1 MKVICTRNNAEFE
14 FVRMEGEDYV
24 LADPETGK
32 EKIIN
37 AKAYKRFYKEVEEP
51 EDSVVDEEVEEETE
65 SEDVE
70 DEEAEEVEEETESED
85 VEDEEAEEE
94 VEEVEEEEE
103 DPKEEPKPKAK
114 KVPAKE
120 KKAAAKAKEP
130 KPKKV
135 KEPKAPREISPLKDI
150 VEKIVLAADCTIFET
165 EVKGF
170 HTFKVGGHMC
180 MAITFSTKGVVLWLR
195 TKVLK
200 DLDLG
205 INYKPMKHMF
215 DARLPITEVTDEN
228 VDLIR
233 KLVAA
238 HVEYQ
243 KGINKQRAEKVLKQ
257 EAARKKREEKAEAKK
272 KEEMAKKLGVKSKKS
287 KKEEKVEKP
296 VEAEVEESEEVEEE
310 E

>member
-51 EDSVVDEEVEEETE
+51 EDPVVDEEVEEETE

-70 DEEAEEVEEETESED
+70 DEEEV
-85 VEDEEAEEE
+85 EEAEEE
-94 VEEVEEEEE
+94 ET
-103 DPKEEPKPKAK
+103 PKEEPKPKKAS
-114 KVPAKE
+114 AKE
-120 KKAAAKAKEP
+120 KKAASKAKEPKPKKASAKEKKAASKAKEP

-180 MAITFSTKGVVLWLR
+180 MAMTFSTKGVVLWLR

-296 VEAEVEESEEVEEE
+296 VEAEIEESEEVEEE

>member
-51 EDSVVDEEVEEETE
+51 EDPVVDEEVEEETE

-70 DEEAEEVEEETESED
+70 DEEEV
-85 VEDEEAEEE
+85 EEAEEE
-94 VEEVEEEEE
+94 ET
-103 DPKEEPKPKAK
+103 PKEEPKPKKAS
-114 KVPAKE
+114 AKE
-120 KKAAAKAKEP
+120 KKAASKAKEPKPKKASAKEKKAASKAKEP

-165 EVKGF
+165 QVKGF
-170 HTFKVGGHMC
+170 HTFKVAEHMC
-180 MAITFSTKGVVLWLR
+180 MAMTFSTKGVVLWLR

-296 VEAEVEESEEVEEE
+296 VEAEVEESEDVEEE

>member
-1 MKVICTRNNAEFE
+1 MYLKVKVFTNKIYKKGGSIMKVICTRNNAEFE

-51 EDSVVDEEVEEETE
+51 EDEVVDEEV
-65 SEDVE
+65 
-70 DEEAEEVEEETESED
+70 EETESED

-94 VEEVEEEEE
+94 VEEAEEEEA
-103 DPKEEPKPKAK
+103 PKEEPKTKKA
-114 KVPAKE
+114 PAKE

-130 KPKKV
+130 KTKKV

-165 EVKGF
+165 QVKGF
-170 HTFKVGGHMC
+170 HTFKVAEHMC
-180 MAITFSTKGVVLWLR
+180 MAMTFSTKGVVLWLR

-296 VEAEVEESEEVEEE
+296 VEAEIEESEEVEEE

>member
-37 AKAYKRFYKEVEEP
+37 AKAYKRFYKEIEEP
-51 EDSVVDEEVEEETE
+51 EDEVVDEEVEETE
-65 SEDVE
+65 S
-70 DEEAEEVEEETESED
+70 
-85 VEDEEAEEE
+85 EDEEAEEE

-103 DPKEEPKPKAK
+103 APKEEPKPKAK
-114 KVPAKE
+114 KAPAKE
-120 KKAAAKAKEP
+120 KKAAAEAKEP

-165 EVKGF
+165 QVKGF
-170 HTFKVGGHMC
+170 HTFKVAEHMC
-180 MAITFSTKGVVLWLR
+180 MAMTFSTKGVVLWLR

-287 KKEEKVEKP
+287 KKEEKVEEP

>member
-24 LADPETGK
+24 LANPETGK

-37 AKAYKRFYKEVEEP
+37 AKAYKRFYEEVEEP
-51 EDSVVDEEVEEETE
+51 EDPVVDEEVEEETE

-70 DEEAEEVEEETESED
+70 DEEEV
-85 VEDEEAEEE
+85 EEAEEE
-94 VEEVEEEEE
+94 ET
-103 DPKEEPKPKAK
+103 PKEEPKPK
-114 KVPAKE
+114 
-120 KKAAAKAKEP
+120 KASKAKEP

-165 EVKGF
+165 QVKGF
-170 HTFKVGGHMC
+170 HTFKVAEHMC
-180 MAITFSTKGVVLWLR
+180 MAMTFSTKGVVLWLR

-272 KEEMAKKLGVKSKKS
+272 KEEMAKKLGIKSKKS

-296 VEAEVEESEEVEEE
+296 VEAEVEESEDVEEE

>member
-51 EDSVVDEEVEEETE
+51 EDPVVD
-65 SEDVE
+65 
-70 DEEAEEVEEETESED
+70 EEVEEETESED

-94 VEEVEEEEE
+94 VEEAEEEEA
-103 DPKEEPKPKAK
+103 PKEEPKSKAK
-114 KVPAKE
+114 KAPAKE
-120 KKAAAKAKEP
+120 KKAASKAKEP

-165 EVKGF
+165 QVKGF
-170 HTFKVGGHMC
+170 HTFKVAEHMC
-180 MAITFSTKGVVLWLR
+180 MAMTFSTKGVVLWLR

-243 KGINKQRAEKVLKQ
+243 KGINKQRAEKVAKQ

-287 KKEEKVEKP
+287 KKEEKVEEP

>member
-14 FVRMEGEDYV
+14 FVRMEGENYV
-24 LADPETGK
+24 LADPETDK

-37 AKAYKRFYKEVEEP
+37 VKAYKRFYKEVEEP

-70 DEEAEEVEEETESED
+70 DEEEV
-85 VEDEEAEEE
+85 EEAEEE
-94 VEEVEEEEE
+94 ET
-103 DPKEEPKPKAK
+103 PKE
-114 KVPAKE
+114 
-120 KKAAAKAKEP
+120 EP

-165 EVKGF
+165 QVKGF
-170 HTFKVGGHMC
+170 HTFKVAEHMC
-180 MAITFSTKGVVLWLR
+180 MAMTFSTKGVVLWLR

-287 KKEEKVEKP
+287 KKEEKVEEP
-296 VEAEVEESEEVEEE
+296 VEAEVEESEDVEEE

>member
-37 AKAYKRFYKEVEEP
+37 AKAYKRFYKEIEEP
-51 EDSVVDEEVEEETE
+51 EDEVVDEEV
-65 SEDVE
+65 
-70 DEEAEEVEEETESED
+70 EETESED

-94 VEEVEEEEE
+94 VEDEEAEEEE
-103 DPKEEPKPKAK
+103 PKAKAK

-130 KPKKV
+130 KAKKV

-165 EVKGF
+165 QVKGF
-170 HTFKVGGHMC
+170 HTFKVAEHMC
-180 MAITFSTKGVVLWLR
+180 MAMTFSTKGVVLWLR

-200 DLDLG
+200 DLDLE

-243 KGINKQRAEKVLKQ
+243 KGINKQCAEKVLKQ

>member
-51 EDSVVDEEVEEETE
+51 EDEVVDEEV
-65 SEDVE
+65 
-70 DEEAEEVEEETESED
+70 EETESED

-94 VEEVEEEEE
+94 VEEAEEEEA
-103 DPKEEPKPKAK
+103 PKEEPKSKAK
-114 KVPAKE
+114 KAPAKE

-130 KPKKV
+130 KAKKV

-165 EVKGF
+165 QVKGF
-170 HTFKVGGHMC
+170 HTFKVAEHMC
-180 MAITFSTKGVVLWLR
+180 MAMTFSTKGVVLWLR

-287 KKEEKVEKP
+287 KKEKKVEKP
-296 VEAEVEESEEVEEE
+296 VEAEIEESEEVEEE

>member
-51 EDSVVDEEVEEETE
+51 EDPVVDEEVEEETE

-70 DEEAEEVEEETESED
+70 DEEEV
-85 VEDEEAEEE
+85 EEAEEE
-94 VEEVEEEEE
+94 ET
-103 DPKEEPKPKAK
+103 PKEEPKPKKAS
-114 KVPAKE
+114 AKE
-120 KKAAAKAKEP
+120 KKAASKAKEPKPKKASAKEKKAASKAKEP

-165 EVKGF
+165 RVKGF
-170 HTFKVGGHMC
+170 HTFKVAEHMC
-180 MAITFSTKGVVLWLR
+180 MAMTFSTKGVVLWLR
-195 TKVLK
+195 TEVLK

>member
-51 EDSVVDEEVEEETE
+51 EDEVVDEEV
-65 SEDVE
+65 
-70 DEEAEEVEEETESED
+70 EETESED

-165 EVKGF
+165 QVKGF
-170 HTFKVGGHMC
+170 HTFKVAEHMC
-180 MAITFSTKGVVLWLR
+180 MAMTFSTKGIVLWLR

-287 KKEEKVEKP
+287 KKEEKVEEP
-296 VEAEVEESEEVEEE
+296 VEVEVEESEEVEEE

>member
-1 MKVICTRNNAEFE
+1 MYLKVKVFTNKIYKKGDSIMKVICTRNNAEFE

-51 EDSVVDEEVEEETE
+51 EDPVVDEEVEEETE

-70 DEEAEEVEEETESED
+70 DEEEV
-85 VEDEEAEEE
+85 EEAEEE
-94 VEEVEEEEE
+94 ET
-103 DPKEEPKPKAK
+103 PKEEPKPKKAS
-114 KVPAKE
+114 AKE
-120 KKAAAKAKEP
+120 KKAASKAKEP

-165 EVKGF
+165 QVKGF
-170 HTFKVGGHMC
+170 HTFKVAEHMC
-180 MAITFSTKGVVLWLR
+180 MAMTFSTKGVVLWLR

-272 KEEMAKKLGVKSKKS
+272 KEEMAKKLGIKSKKS

-296 VEAEVEESEEVEEE
+296 VEAEVEESEDVEEE

>member
-14 FVRMEGEDYV
+14 FVRMEGEDYA

-51 EDSVVDEEVEEETE
+51 EDPVVDEEVEEETE

-70 DEEAEEVEEETESED
+70 DEEEV
-85 VEDEEAEEE
+85 EEAEEE
-94 VEEVEEEEE
+94 ET
-103 DPKEEPKPKAK
+103 PKEEPKPK
-114 KVPAKE
+114 
-120 KKAAAKAKEP
+120 KASKAKEP

-165 EVKGF
+165 QVKGF
-170 HTFKVGGHMC
+170 HTFKVAEHMC
-180 MAITFSTKGVVLWLR
+180 MAMTFSTKGVVLWLR

-272 KEEMAKKLGVKSKKS
+272 KEEMAKKLGVKFKKS

>member
-1 MKVICTRNNAEFE
+1 MYLKVKVFTNKIYKKGGSIMKVICTRNNAEFE

-51 EDSVVDEEVEEETE
+51 EDEVVDEEV
-65 SEDVE
+65 
-70 DEEAEEVEEETESED
+70 EETESED

-94 VEEVEEEEE
+94 VEEAEEEEA
-103 DPKEEPKPKAK
+103 PKEEPKSKAK
-114 KVPAKE
+114 KAPAKE
-120 KKAAAKAKEP
+120 KKAAAKA
-130 KPKKV
+130 KKV

-165 EVKGF
+165 QVKGF
-170 HTFKVGGHMC
+170 HTFKVAEHMC
-180 MAITFSTKGVVLWLR
+180 MAMTFSTKGVVLWLR

>member
-51 EDSVVDEEVEEETE
+51 EDPVVDEEV
-65 SEDVE
+65 
-70 DEEAEEVEEETESED
+70 EETESED

-94 VEEVEEEEE
+94 VEEAEEEEA
-103 DPKEEPKPKAK
+103 PKEEPKPKAK
-114 KVPAKE
+114 KAPAKE
-120 KKAAAKAKEP
+120 KKAASKAKEP
-130 KPKKV
+130 KAKKV

-165 EVKGF
+165 QVKGF
-170 HTFKVGGHMC
+170 HTFKVAEHMC
-180 MAITFSTKGVVLWLR
+180 MAMTFSTKGVVLWLR

-296 VEAEVEESEEVEEE
+296 VEAEIEESEEVEEE

>member
-51 EDSVVDEEVEEETE
+51 EDEVVDEEV
-65 SEDVE
+65 
-70 DEEAEEVEEETESED
+70 EETESED

-94 VEEVEEEEE
+94 VEEAEEEET
-103 DPKEEPKPKAK
+103 PKE
-114 KVPAKE
+114 
-120 KKAAAKAKEP
+120 EP

>member
-1 MKVICTRNNAEFE
+1 MYLKVKVFTNKIYKKGGSIMKVICTRNNAEFE

-32 EKIIN
+32 EKVIN

-51 EDSVVDEEVEEETE
+51 EDEVVDEEVEETE

-70 DEEAEEVEEETESED
+70 DEEEV
-85 VEDEEAEEE
+85 EEAEEE
-94 VEEVEEEEE
+94 EA
-103 DPKEEPKPKAK
+103 PKEEPKSKA
-114 KVPAKE
+114 
-120 KKAAAKAKEP
+120 
-130 KPKKV
+130 KKV

-165 EVKGF
+165 QVKGF
-170 HTFKVGGHMC
+170 HTFKVAEHMC
-180 MAITFSTKGVVLWLR
+180 MAMTFSTKGVVLWLR

-272 KEEMAKKLGVKSKKS
+272 KEEMAKKLGVKFKKS

-296 VEAEVEESEEVEEE
+296 VEAEVEEYEEVEEE

>member
-51 EDSVVDEEVEEETE
+51 EDPVVDEEVEEETE

-70 DEEAEEVEEETESED
+70 DEEEV
-85 VEDEEAEEE
+85 EEAEEE
-94 VEEVEEEEE
+94 ET
-103 DPKEEPKPKAK
+103 PKEEPKPKKASAK
-114 KVPAKE
+114 EKKASAKE

-170 HTFKVGGHMC
+170 HTFKVGEHMC
-180 MAITFSTKGVVLWLR
+180 MAMTFSTKGVVLWLR

-200 DLDLG
+200 DLDFG

-272 KEEMAKKLGVKSKKS
+272 KEEMAKKLGIKSKKS

-296 VEAEVEESEEVEEE
+296 VEAEVEESEDVEEE

>member
-37 AKAYKRFYKEVEEP
+37 AKAYKRFYKEIEEP
-51 EDSVVDEEVEEETE
+51 EDEVVDEEVEETE
-65 SEDVE
+65 S
-70 DEEAEEVEEETESED
+70 
-85 VEDEEAEEE
+85 EDEEAEEE
-94 VEEVEEEEE
+94 VEEAEEEEA
-103 DPKEEPKPKAK
+103 PKEEPKPKAK
-114 KVPAKE
+114 KAPAKE

-130 KPKKV
+130 KAKKV

-165 EVKGF
+165 QVKGF
-170 HTFKVGGHMC
+170 HTFKVAEHMC
-180 MAITFSTKGVVLWLR
+180 MAMTFSTKGVVLWLR

-296 VEAEVEESEEVEEE
+296 VEVEVEESEEVEEE

>member
-51 EDSVVDEEVEEETE
+51 EDEVVDEEV
-65 SEDVE
+65 
-70 DEEAEEVEEETESED
+70 EETESED

-94 VEEVEEEEE
+94 VEEAEEEET
-103 DPKEEPKPKAK
+103 PKEEPKPKKAS
-114 KVPAKE
+114 AKE
-120 KKAAAKAKEP
+120 KKAASKAKEP

-165 EVKGF
+165 QVKGF
-170 HTFKVGGHMC
+170 HTFKVAEHMC
-180 MAITFSTKGVVLWLR
+180 MAMTFSTKGVVLWLR

-272 KEEMAKKLGVKSKKS
+272 KEEMAKKLGIKSKKS
-287 KKEEKVEKP
+287 KKEEKP
-296 VEAEVEESEEVEEE
+296 VEAEVEESEDVEEE

>member
-51 EDSVVDEEVEEETE
+51 EDPVVDEEVEEETE

-70 DEEAEEVEEETESED
+70 DEEEV
-85 VEDEEAEEE
+85 EEAEEE
-94 VEEVEEEEE
+94 ET
-103 DPKEEPKPKAK
+103 PKEEPKPK
-114 KVPAKE
+114 
-120 KKAAAKAKEP
+120 KASKAKEP

-165 EVKGF
+165 QVKGF
-170 HTFKVGGHMC
+170 HTFKVAEHMC
-180 MAITFSTKGVVLWLR
+180 MAMTFSTKGVVLWLR

>member
-51 EDSVVDEEVEEETE
+51 EDEVVDEEV
-65 SEDVE
+65 
-70 DEEAEEVEEETESED
+70 EETESED

-94 VEEVEEEEE
+94 VEEAEEEEAL
-103 DPKEEPKPKAK
+103 KEEPKSKAK
-114 KVPAKE
+114 KAPAKE

-130 KPKKV
+130 KAKKV

-165 EVKGF
+165 QVKGF
-170 HTFKVGGHMC
+170 HTFKVAEHMC
-180 MAITFSTKGVVLWLR
+180 MAMTFSTKGVVLWLR

-287 KKEEKVEKP
+287 KKEKKVEKP
-296 VEAEVEESEEVEEE
+296 VEAEIEESEEVEEE

>member
-1 MKVICTRNNAEFE
+1 MYLKVKVFTNKIYKKGGSIMKVICTRNNAEFE

-70 DEEAEEVEEETESED
+70 DEEEV
-85 VEDEEAEEE
+85 EEAEEE
-94 VEEVEEEEE
+94 ET
-103 DPKEEPKPKAK
+103 PKEEPKPKKAS
-114 KVPAKE
+114 AKE
-120 KKAAAKAKEP
+120 KKAASKAKEP

-165 EVKGF
+165 QVKGF
-170 HTFKVGGHMC
+170 HTFKVAEHMC
-180 MAITFSTKGVVLWLR
+180 MAMTFSTKGVVLWLR

-272 KEEMAKKLGVKSKKS
+272 KEEMAKKLGIKSKKS

-296 VEAEVEESEEVEEE
+296 VEAEVEESEDVEEE

>member
-51 EDSVVDEEVEEETE
+51 EDPVVDEEVEEET
-65 SEDVE
+65 
-70 DEEAEEVEEETESED
+70 
-85 VEDEEAEEE
+85 
-94 VEEVEEEEE
+94 
-103 DPKEEPKPKAK
+103 PKKEPKPKKAS
-114 KVPAKE
+114 AKE
-120 KKAAAKAKEP
+120 KKAASKAKEP

-165 EVKGF
+165 QVKGF
-170 HTFKVGGHMC
+170 HTFKVAEHMC
-180 MAITFSTKGVVLWLR
+180 MAMTFSTKGVVLWLR

-287 KKEEKVEKP
+287 KKEEKVEEP
-296 VEAEVEESEEVEEE
+296 VEAEVEESEDVKEEE
-310 E
+310 